1 MRKIREIFLTILFS
15 VVICLISSPCH
26 GQFFWLGFQAGEGVS
41 WFSNPGH
48 DSTHLSPGAGTSF
61 GLFIRYGTRPYG
73 QLGVEWLFS
82 TNQMKFEVKPRTT
95 AHDNVPFHDFK
106 IPLTMGYE
114 VIHKPRFKWRV
125 GGGLFIGW
133 NTILSANSLNITAN
147 DIKNPQFGV
156 IGESGIQYLN
166 FLFLVDYNYT
176 ITRFLDKDA
185 GPQGVNVNSRLQIFA
200 LKIGMQF

>member
-1 MRKIREIFLTILFS
+1 MRKIRKIFLSILFS
-15 VVICLISSPCH
+15 AVISLLSSPCH

-48 DSTHLSPGAGTSF
+48 DNTYLSPGAGTSF
-61 GLFIRYGTRPYG
+61 GLFVRYGTRPYF

-82 TNQMKFEVKPRTT
+82 TNQMKFEVKPGTT

-106 IPLTMGYE
+106 IPLTTGYE

-133 NTILSANSLNITAN
+133 NTILSSNSLNITAN
-147 DIKNPQFGV
+147 DIQNPQFGV

-166 FLFLVDYNYT
+166 FLFLIDYNYSV
-176 ITRFLDKDA
+176 TRFLNKDA
-185 GPQGVNVNSRLQIFA
+185 ASQGVNVNSRLQIFA